1 MSFSSCAI
9 VHWLWVACVLAIH
22 AQVMGVGRKGL
33 MAAPRPPCAWQHT
46 GNPQLMNSPGGK
58 GWIGREKPH
67 NIGFASIFD
76 NNRVFGCTKDTGSMS
91 VCIRI
96 EGSDGKWW
104 QGKTILCIPNKQ
116 SSCFRWQRLADLCIR
131 FFQNKESGCKAPK
144 SKAKTYIPKHRKQG
158 FWWQVFRFG
167 GETYIHNCFKQDCG
181 KQTKRVFGLFWLMNF
196 SNTLLI

>member
-1 MSFSSCAI
+1 MC
-9 VHWLWVACVLAIH
+9 
-22 AQVMGVGRKGL
+22 
-33 MAAPRPPCAWQHT
+33 MATHRQPTADEQ
-46 GNPQLMNSPGGK
+46 PGGK

-104 QGKTILCIPNKQ
+104 QGKTMFCIQNKRNL
-116 SSCFRWQRLADLCIR
+116 CFRWQRLAVLCIR

-181 KQTKRVFGLFWLMNF
+181 RQTKRVFGLFCLINF
-196 SNTLLI
+196 SNTLLIEAMSGCCQLNWPMMALGSASLSSSSFSVFASATILR